1 MGYKMMRD
9 VIESKKNIVDISFYP
24 EDPFGLDELAKKNNI
39 SRVHDG
45 LGMLFR
51 QAALSFKIWTGLEPN
66 AEEAM
71 KIFRI

>member
-1 MGYKMMRD
+1 LSYGEKTA
-9 VIESKKNIVDISFYP
+9 EFN
-24 EDPFGLDELAKKNNI
+24 ELAIKNNI

-45 LGMLFR
+45 LGLLFR
-51 QAALSFKIWTGLEPN
+51 QAALSLKIWTGLKPN